1 MHQPDATIASS
12 IGNVCVNDGKFHKVN
27 EECHH
32 HYNSNDNKNHYEL
45 G

>member
-1 MHQPDATIASS
+1 MHQPDATIASG

-27 EECHH
+27 ECHH

>member
-12 IGNVCVNDGKFHKVN
+12 IGNVCVDGKFHKVN

-32 HYNSNDNKNHYEL
+32 HYNSNDNKKHYEL

>member
-1 MHQPDATIASS
+1 MHQPDATIASG

-27 EECHH
+27 DSS